1 MYRRQ
6 RIHLTPEGKILLLII
21 AGILLAII
29 FPALFAYRPQ
39 DEPYSDIRFEIESYE
54 YVDVYKKSGI
64 ENMNLEEYL
73 VGVVAAEMPASYE
86 LEALKAQAVAA
97 RTYTSYIKNH
107 GGCSSYP
114 EADICTNSGCCQ
126 AYITED
132 RMQKNWGGK
141 FDSYFNKI
149 RTAVSETRGQKIYYD
164 GKEIQAFYHAC
175 SGGWTEDCANVYSE
189 SLPYLK
195 SVKSDGEEGYSHF
208 YGTVSVSPQ
217 EFVNAMKEYS
227 PSINIDAKNL
237 SSDIGE
243 IKRFESGRVESIKIG
258 NEYFTGREI
267 RGIFKLNSADFTVSV
282 EGEVIFDT
290 KGFGHGV
297 GMSQNGADAMA
308 KRGANH
314 IDILKY
320 YYTGV
325 TVK

>member
-6 RIHLTPEGKILLLII
+6 RRQLTAEGKILLLII
-21 AGILLAII
+21 AAILLAII
-29 FPALFAYRPQ
+29 FPAVFASKPQ
-39 DEPYSDIRFEIESYE
+39 GGSPSDIRFEIESSE
-54 YVDVYKKSGI
+54 YVDVYKKDGI

-73 VGVVAAEMPASYE
+73 VSVVAAEMPASFE

-107 GGCSSYP
+107 GGCSSHP

-126 AYITED
+126 AYITAD
-132 RMQKNWGGK
+132 RMQKNWGGN

-149 RTAVSETRGQKIYYD
+149 KTAVSETRGQRIYYD

-175 SGGWTEDCANVYSE
+175 SGGRTEDCANVYSE
-189 SLPYLK
+189 SLPYLQ
-195 SVKSDGEEGYSHF
+195 SVESGGEEGYSHF

-227 PSINIDAKNL
+227 PSINIDAKSL

-267 RGIFKLNSADFTVSV
+267 RGIFKLNSADFTVNV
-282 EGEVIFDT
+282 EGEIIFDT

-297 GMSQNGADAMA
+297 GMSQDGADAMA
-308 KRGANH
+308 KRGATY
-314 IDILKY
+314 IDIIEH